1 MTGSHLPR
9 ARPFHRSP
17 DPALGPPP
25 GAVAPRRRGAV
36 GGTVTARTGRGY
48 SAPAFSASFIGICAT
63 LLADIHLVAW

>member
-17 DPALGPPP
+17 DPRSAAPRGGGHHDAGERWAEPSPP
-25 GAVAPRRRGAV
+25 G
-36 GGTVTARTGRGY
+36 TGRGY
-48 SAPAFSASFIGICAT
+48 SAPAFSASSIGICAT